1 MLLCLVDQ
9 CVAFLLII
17 QIMGSVVNCVVFIS
31 VLFILWQIP
40 HSFKACLCRKHV
52 VPLVPV
58 VFGCDVAFSIVTGFV
73 AYAEVSCEIPVS
85 VCAFTSVTLMYMN
98 YHCF

>member
-1 MLLCLVDQ
+1 
-9 CVAFLLII
+9 
-17 QIMGSVVNCVVFIS
+17 
-31 VLFILWQIP
+31 
-40 HSFKACLCRKHV
+40 
-52 VPLVPV
+52 
-58 VFGCDVAFSIVTGFV
+58 V